1 MSSTPLAA
9 RAGVVRE
16 SVIRQVL
23 AIESQLRRRGV
34 DFIRLS
40 AGQPGLPPD
49 PRVLNF
55 LAQLL
60 KEKPAQATSYTP
72 TSGILELLEAIASDL
87 ERYGGFTLD
96 PLQEITIT
104 EGGAEATFLLALAL
118 VNPGD
123 EVVLFDPTFPPSVGA
138 FQLMD
143 AKVKFLPVSVE
154 DGYQPSL
161 EKLQE
166 VVSRNTKAVLIIT
179 PDNPTGRILNRDFL
193 KGLGELAEDYGFWI
207 ISDEAYKHIIY
218 QEVHHW
224 VYKEAGV
231 PDQTLVINSFSKDPG
246 MPGFRI
252 GYIYGP
258 REIISQVRKLKQF
271 VTLTPSS
278 IAQYAALYYLT
289 SGVKE
294 EYLRYSLEIYR
305 KRRDAF
311 YRAFKKAVPEAK
323 TLFPQAS
330 FYFFV
335 DLQHYLANLNMDD
348 IAFAEEL
355 LKEQRVSLIPGSPFG
370 RQGIR
375 HVRITFVTE
384 PEERL
389 EEAAERIAEFFKR
402 RGVL

>member
-1 MSSTPLAA
+1 
-9 RAGVVRE
+9 
-16 SVIRQVL
+16 
-23 AIESQLRRRGV
+23 
-34 DFIRLS
+34 
-40 AGQPGLPPD
+40 
-49 PRVLNF
+49 
-55 LAQLL
+55 
-60 KEKPAQATSYTP
+60 
-72 TSGILELLEAIASDL
+72 
-87 ERYGGFTLD
+87 
-96 PLQEITIT
+96 
-104 EGGAEATFLLALAL
+104 
-118 VNPGD
+118 
-123 EVVLFDPTFPPSVGA
+123 
-138 FQLMD
+138 
-143 AKVKFLPVSVE
+143 
-154 DGYQPSL
+154 
-161 EKLQE
+161 
-166 VVSRNTKAVLIIT
+166 
-179 PDNPTGRILNRDFL
+179 
-193 KGLGELAEDYGFWI
+193 
-207 ISDEAYKHIIY
+207 
-218 QEVHHW
+218 
-224 VYKEAGV
+224 
-231 PDQTLVINSFSKDPG
+231 

-289 SGVKE
+289 SGV
-294 EYLRYSLEIYR
+294 
-305 KRRDAF
+305 
-311 YRAFKKAVPEAK
+311 KAVPEAK